1 MCSWWN
7 GWKGVRKE
15 TRQGNKTHLGVLLCG
30 AVREVEWRLR
40 GTKQLVGQVHVNI
53 WMSRNKTNKQTKT
66 GKSGEKMSQRIQ
78 PVLKLSCTHCV
89 HRVPGPC
96 SLKTPSP
103 WFWWPLLWTYPGLHL
118 SDVWAYEVQ
127 LEPTGGPGT
136 GQDHQPLGR
145 TRAKRWRVEEGK
157 WWGVRR

>member
-1 MCSWWN
+1 MCSW
-7 GWKGVRKE
+7 GIKRREKE

-53 WMSRNKTNKQTKT
+53 WMSRNKKT
-66 GKSGEKMSQRIQ
+66 GESGDKMSQCLQ
-78 PVLKLSCTHCV
+78 QVLKLSCTHCV

-96 SLKTPSP
+96 SLKTPCP
-103 WFWWPLLWTYPGLHL
+103 WFWWPLLWTYQGLHL
-118 SDVWAYEVQ
+118 SDVWAYEGL

-145 TRAKRWRVEEGK
+145 TRVQWRRVEEGK
-157 WWGVRR
+157 WWRVRR